1 VFTKQKNLFGTPYAP
16 GVDRPYAIKGT
27 YGLAVIRCWYVAMT
41 EVTLVSLFVAVLKYL
56 LQTQHST
63 RTTQHTNPLTT

>member
-1 VFTKQKNLFGTPYAP
+1 MAP
-16 GVDRPYAIKGT
+16 SVDRPYAIDGT

-41 EVTLVSLFVAVLKYL
+41 EVTLVSVFLPQYFKYM

-63 RTTQHTNPLTT
+63 RTTQHRNPLTK